1 MSSRRT
7 ISRKTKTESPN
18 CIFLL
23 DFRNSQ
29 SNSNITCSAI
39 ASLGEYLFLGGTHG
53 DIHISRRICLSFDKN
68 EIADNITKN
77 RMCQAKSYQGHV
89 SYVNQIETDSS
100 NTHLFTT
107 GINDQ
112 CVFQWTITQSNKYW
126 DLDFVDY
133 DITKEDVFLAEVEPK
148 LKYHSIID
156 ELLTLRDE
164 IVHMQEKIDETV
176 EPELYLELH
185 KIIGRRAYNRRNN
198 LLYTDDG
205 QLAFNAGS
213 MIVLLKLP
221 EIISKA
227 PLDDEAIRD
236 AFTQKFLEP
245 DKDNIFSISPEIS
258 AIATCQNGQQICCG
272 TTQTN
277 SKLLIWEVPS
287 RTFIK
292 SITLNNCCTV
302 LMIEYAHDAR
312 TVVCIALTKAYT
324 QCIYLI
330 DTHKSKILGVV
341 NNLYSI
347 PFKIKDVVFLPNSRT
362 EFITCGI
369 QHLTHWYYKGEILN
383 FKEFH
388 LKQKLNKGQIV
399 EDEDDYEV
407 MAQQDST
414 FKITFLAIINIQS
427 YIITGGEDGRVIE
440 I

>member
-1 MSSRRT
+1 MT
-7 ISRKTKTESPN
+7 
-18 CIFLL
+18 
-23 DFRNSQ
+23 
-29 SNSNITCSAI
+29 
-39 ASLGEYLFLGGTHG
+39 
-53 DIHISRRICLSFDKN
+53 
-68 EIADNITKN
+68 
-77 RMCQAKSYQGHV
+77 
-89 SYVNQIETDSS
+89 YVNQIEIDSS
-100 NTHLFTT
+100 NTQLFTT

-112 CVFQWTITQSNKYW
+112 CVFQWKVFQSNKYW

-185 KIIGRRAYNRRNN
+185 KVIGRRAYNRRNN
-198 LLYTDDG
+198 LLYTEDV

-227 PLDDEAIRD
+227 PLDEDNLGD

-258 AIATCQNGQQICCG
+258 AIASCQHGQYICCG

-277 SKLLIWEVPS
+277 SKLLIWEVTS

-302 LMIEYAHDAR
+302 LMIEYAYDSR

-324 QCIYLI
+324 QCLYLI

-341 NNLYSI
+341 NHLYSI
-347 PFKIKDVVFLPNSRT
+347 PFKIKDVVFLPNSKT

-369 QHLTHWYYKGEILN
+369 QHMTLWSYKGEVLN

-388 LKQKLNKGQIV
+388 LKQGMTKAQTADN
-399 EDEDDYEV
+399 DSDYEG
-407 MAQQDST
+407 AGQQDST
-414 FKITFLAIINIQS
+414 FKITFLAIINVLQ
-427 YIITGGEDGRVIE
+427 YIITGGEDGAVEKINSALHLE
-440 I
+440 GL